1 MTQKQR
7 LIYSLLIALVV
18 LLTML
23 GLSWLQAQ
31 NQISEQL
38 FKYLAIGVAL
48 LTVLANAVLRRR
60 VKR

>member
-18 LLTML
+18 LLTMMGL
-23 GLSWLQAQ
+23 GWLQAH
-31 NQISEQL
+31 NQISEQV
-38 FKYLAIGVAL
+38 FRYMAIGIAL
-48 LTVLANAVLRRR
+48 LTVAANAVLRRR